1 MPKIFKVSQ
10 EELNDPAITPAGDNV
25 TDQVDADVAN
35 DDINNMSN
43 QIDSY
48 TEAAADAEVSLDDLQ
63 TAENMVA
70 ASINEEPEAL
80 PGVPATS
87 GEGEGE
93 DGGQAP
99 SPEVAV
105 AVAQETL
112 RLVAKRLG
120 YEKSTVSFSYESL
133 KEDTISKAKLTREDI
148 KDMASK
154 TWNAIKALWEKIK
167 NIALNLIDR
176 FMGLFGSIIK
186 KLEDLEKEAREMTDK
201 ADAKFEESVQKSL
214 AKKSILATG
223 NNESL
228 YSNIDLLRRWAEAA
242 TRMLNKLTKEANDT
256 DFFKKLF
263 GKEGEIQNPD
273 NLAASVMA
281 VIEMGTLYPPN
292 NSVDGNKAVTTGI
305 YTIINPLNGKVID
318 PSGRIL
324 KVDDFDSDSNVDTY
338 SKKITPM
345 NKNEILSCISE
356 VKKIVGDSRT
366 ATGASK
372 AFLKQTDEKLKVAV
386 GLVKP
391 GGTDRVRLLTVL
403 PNSTIV
409 AMNSSIKI
417 AIQYISESIK
427 AHKGGSSES
436 SSDSNTDN
444 NNKEG
449 DK

>member
-25 TDQVDADVAN
+25 TDQVDADIAN

-48 TEAAADAEVSLDDLQ
+48 IEAAADAEVSLDDLR

-176 FMGLFGSIIK
+176 FMGLFGSISK
-186 KLEDLEKEAREMTDK
+186 KLEDLEKEAKEMTDK
-201 ADAKFEESVQKSL
+201 EFAKFEENVQKSL

-223 NNESL
+223 KNESL
-228 YSNIDLLRRWAEAA
+228 SSNITILREWAEAA
-242 TRMLNKLTKEANDT
+242 TKALNALTKESNDT
-256 DFFKKLF
+256 DFFKRLF
-263 GKEGEIQNPD
+263 GKEDEDQKGSMVTAI
-273 NLAASVMA
+273 LAVA
-281 VIEMGTLYPPN
+281 GLGRHFPPN
-292 NSVDGNKAVTTGI
+292 NSVDGNKAGGGARYI
-305 YTIINPLNGKVID
+305 IINPLNGKVID
-318 PSGRIL
+318 ARGTIL

-345 NKNEILSCISE
+345 NKNEILKCIADTR
-356 VKKIVGDSRT
+356 KIVGDSRT

-372 AFLKQTDEKLKVAV
+372 AFLKQTDEKLKVAI

-391 GGTDRVRLLTVL
+391 EATGGVRLLTVL

-436 SSDSNTDN
+436 SSDSKADN

>member
-99 SPEVAV
+99 TPEVAV

-176 FMGLFGSIIK
+176 FMGLFGSISK
-186 KLEDLEKEAREMTDK
+186 KLEDLEKEAKEMTEK

-214 AKKSILATG
+214 AKKSILCTG
-223 NNESL
+223 DNISL
-228 YSNIDLLRRWAEAA
+228 SGNITLLREWSEAA
-242 TRMLNKLTKEANDT
+242 VKVLNSLTKSANDV
-256 DFFKKLF
+256 DFFKNLF
-263 GKEGEIQNPD
+263 SKGSNFNFNSD
-273 NLAASVMA
+273 YFSAATNLFSKF
-281 VIEMGTLYPPN
+281 TLN
-292 NSVDGNKAVTTGI
+292 D
-305 YTIINPLNGKVID
+305 TIKDAGALIMLNPLNGTVVGNTDGKIYK
-318 PSGRIL
+318 L
-324 KVDDFDSDSNVDTY
+324 ENFNSDSKIEEY

-345 NKNEILSCISE
+345 NKNEILTCIADT
-356 VKKIVGDSRT
+356 KKIVGDSRT

-372 AFLKQTDEKLKVAV
+372 AFLKQTDEKLKVAL
-386 GLVKP
+386 GFGGP
-391 GGTDRVRLLTVL
+391 GGASPLRMLTIL

-444 NNKEG
+444 NKKEG

>member
-176 FMGLFGSIIK
+176 FMGLFGSISK
-186 KLEDLEKEAREMTDK
+186 KLEDLEKEAKEMTDK

-223 NNESL
+223 DNKSL
-228 YSNIDLLRRWAEAA
+228 MENIVTLRLWAEAA
-242 TRMLNKLTKEANDT
+242 VKDLNTITKALNST
-256 DFFKKLF
+256 
-263 GKEGEIQNPD
+263 NPITGD
-273 NLAASVMA
+273 REPQRITFDAG
-281 VIEMGTLYPPN
+281 IKFPPN
-292 NSVDGNKAVTTGI
+292 GDLEDELKSGHGI
-305 YTIINPLNGKVID
+305 YLLNPLNGKCTTVDMFEVLVNIVHKNT
-318 PSGRIL
+318 GIIT
-324 KVDDFDSDSNVDTY
+324 KVKDFDSDSKIEEY
-338 SKKITPM
+338 SKKIVPM
-345 NKNEILSCISE
+345 KKTEILSCISE
-356 VKKIVGDSRT
+356 TKKIIGDSRT

-372 AFLKQTDEKLKVAV
+372 AFLKQVDEKLKVMAK
-386 GLVKP
+386 LVA
-391 GGTDRVRLLTVL
+391 RVDSALARMSTIL

-436 SSDSNTDN
+436 SSDSKADN

>member
-10 EELNDPAITPAGDNV
+10 EELNDPAIAPAGDNV

-176 FMGLFGSIIK
+176 FMGLFGSISK
-186 KLEDLEKEAREMTDK
+186 KLEDLEKEAKEMTDK

-223 NNESL
+223 NKESL

-242 TRMLNKLTKEANDT
+242 TRMLNKLT
-256 DFFKKLF
+256 
-263 GKEGEIQNPD
+263 
-273 NLAASVMA
+273 
-281 VIEMGTLYPPN
+281 
-292 NSVDGNKAVTTGI
+292 
-305 YTIINPLNGKVID
+305 
-318 PSGRIL
+318 
-324 KVDDFDSDSNVDTY
+324 
-338 SKKITPM
+338 
-345 NKNEILSCISE
+345 
-356 VKKIVGDSRT
+356 
-366 ATGASK
+366 
-372 AFLKQTDEKLKVAV
+372 
-386 GLVKP
+386 
-391 GGTDRVRLLTVL
+391 
-403 PNSTIV
+403 
-409 AMNSSIKI
+409 
-417 AIQYISESIK
+417 
-427 AHKGGSSES
+427 
-436 SSDSNTDN
+436 
-444 NNKEG
+444 
-449 DK
+449 

>member
-176 FMGLFGSIIK
+176 FMGLFGSISK
-186 KLEDLEKEAREMTDK
+186 KLEDLEKEAKEMTDK

-228 YSNIDLLRRWAEAA
+228 MGNIVTLRLWAEAA
-242 TRMLNKLTKEANDT
+242 VKDLNAITKHLNSGNVFTGEAEKTSIKFDGAKFTPNGD
-256 DFFKKLF
+256 L
-263 GKEGEIQNPD
+263 ED
-273 NLAASVMA
+273 NSGRGHV
-281 VIEMGTLYPPN
+281 LYLL
-292 NSVDGNKAVTTGI
+292 
-305 YTIINPLNGKVID
+305 NPLNGKCTTVDLFELTFNPGGKNTGI
-318 PSGRIL
+318 IT
-324 KVDDFDSDSNVDTY
+324 KVKDFDSDNKIEEY
-338 SKKITPM
+338 SKKIVPM
-345 NKNEILSCISE
+345 KKTEILSCISE
-356 VKKIVGDSRT
+356 TKKIIGDSRT

-372 AFLKQTDEKLKVAV
+372 AFLKQVDEKLKVMAKLAV
-386 GLVKP
+386 PLDSAV
-391 GGTDRVRLLTVL
+391 TRMSTIL

-444 NNKEG
+444 NKQEG

>member
-176 FMGLFGSIIK
+176 FMGLFGSISK
-186 KLEDLEKEAREMTDK
+186 KLEDLEKEAKERTDK
-201 ADAKFEESVQKSL
+201 EFAKFEENVQKSL

-223 NNESL
+223 KNESL
-228 YSNIDLLRRWAEAA
+228 SSNITILREWAEAA
-242 TRMLNKLTKEANDT
+242 TKALNALTKESNDT
-256 DFFKKLF
+256 DFFKRLF
-263 GKEGEIQNPD
+263 GKEDEDQKDSSMVTTI
-273 NLAASVMA
+273 LAVSGLA
-281 VIEMGTLYPPN
+281 VPFPPN
-292 NSVDGNKAVTTGI
+292 NSVDGDKAVGGAR
-305 YTIINPLNGKVID
+305 YVIINPLNGKVID
-318 PSGRIL
+318 VRGTIL

-345 NKNEILSCISE
+345 NKNEILKCIADTR
-356 VKKIVGDSRT
+356 KIVGDSRT

-372 AFLKQTDEKLKVAV
+372 AFLKQTDEKLKVAI

-391 GGTDRVRLLTVL
+391 ERTGGVRLLTVL

-436 SSDSNTDN
+436 SSDSKADN

>member
-10 EELNDPAITPAGDNV
+10 EELNDPAIALAGDNV

-176 FMGLFGSIIK
+176 FMGLFGSISK
-186 KLEDLEKEAREMTDK
+186 KLEDLEKEAKEMTDK
-201 ADAKFEESVQKSL
+201 EFAKFEENVQKSL

-223 NNESL
+223 KNESL
-228 YSNIDLLRRWAEAA
+228 SSNITILREWAEAA
-242 TRMLNKLTKEANDT
+242 TKALNALTKEANDI
-256 DFFKKLF
+256 DFFKRLF
-263 GKEGEIQNPD
+263 GKEDEDQKDSSTVTTI
-273 NLAASVMA
+273 LAIAGLGVPF
-281 VIEMGTLYPPN
+281 PPN
-292 NSVDGNKAVTTGI
+292 NSVDGGKAVGDAK
-305 YTIINPLNGKVID
+305 YLIINPLNGKVID

-324 KVDDFDSDSNVDTY
+324 KVNDFDSDSNVDTY

-345 NKNEILSCISE
+345 NKNEILKCIADTR
-356 VKKIVGDSRT
+356 KIVGDSRT

-372 AFLKQTDEKLKVAV
+372 AFLKQTDEKLKVAI

-391 GGTDRVRLLTVL
+391 EATGSVRLLTVL

-436 SSDSNTDN
+436 SSDSKADN